1 MKTILLASLLLG
13 AEPLP
18 VAAAAGAGILRI

>member
-1 MKTILLASLLLG
+1 LKLDLG

-18 VAAAAGAGILRI
+18 VLGYQVEL